1 MGEKDFKKT
10 IIIFLI
16 LFLFSFL
23 FFLLD
28 KQNWFLKVKNVF
40 SLPLVWT
47 QGKILAASQGTKDVL
62 FGFNQ
67 DEQTKQIFLLEGK
80 LRQLAVE
87 QNQLLTCL
95 EENEKIKKL
104 LSSPLPSQW
113 QFVEARIISQ
123 TEPIKINKG
132 RAHGI
137 NVGMMIISENILIG
151 KVASVEES
159 FSLIEKIDSPNLKI
173 PVVVK
178 RPGQVSI
185 QARGLL
191 SGQSRDKLI
200 LERVLQ
206 AEMIQKGDLVVTSGE
221 DDWLPDLLIGQIEE
235 VIPKS
240 AELYQQA
247 QVFSLLDLN
256 QLRIVFVVVKN

>member
-23 FFLLD
+23 FFLLN
-28 KQNWFLKVKNVF
+28 KQSWFLKVKNVF

-104 LSSPLPSQW
+104 LSSPLPAQW
-113 QFVEARIISQ
+113 QFLKAKVIGQ
-123 TEPIKINKG
+123 TDLLKIDKGIKDGVKE
-132 RAHGI
+132 
-137 NVGMMIISENILIG
+137 GMMLISENILIG
-151 KVASVEES
+151 KVISTEEN
-159 FSLIEKIDSPNLKI
+159 FSLVKKVDDPTLKI

-200 LERVLQ
+200 LDRVLQ

-235 VIPKS
+235 VLPKS
-240 AELYQQA
+240 AELFQTARVSPLVDFQKLRT
-247 QVFSLLDLN
+247 VF
-256 QLRIVFVVVKN
+256 IVVR